1 MVGNFP
7 QAFSHVGLI
16 LTAMNLSDDPYS
28 PAAHRCAPVEVRK
41 D

>member
-16 LTAMNLSDDPYS
+16 LTAMNLTTSPTR
-28 PAAHRCAPVEVRK
+28 PAAHRCAPIEVRS
-41 D
+41 